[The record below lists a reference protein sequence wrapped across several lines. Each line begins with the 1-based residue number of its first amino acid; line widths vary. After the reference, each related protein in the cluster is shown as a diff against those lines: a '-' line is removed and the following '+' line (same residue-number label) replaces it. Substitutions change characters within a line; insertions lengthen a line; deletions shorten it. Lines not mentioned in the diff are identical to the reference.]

1 MPSEKSARAAV
12 KKAGYNRPAKS
23 AANTVVAAARRT
35 IAEGDIEESVA
46 AVRRAASALDR
57 AANGGVIHKNTAS
70 RKKSRLARSL
80 LAIDR

>member
-1 MPSEKSARAAV
+1 MPSEKSARAAF

-23 AANTVVAAARRT
+23 EANTVVAAARRT
-35 IAEGDIEESVA
+35 IVAGDKEESVA

-80 LAIDR
+80 LAVDR

>member
-1 MPSEKSARAAV
+1 MPSEKSARVAL
-12 KKAGYNRPAKS
+12 KKAGYNRQAKS
-23 AANTVVAAARRT
+23 ATNTVVAATRRT
-35 IAEGDIEESVA
+35 IAAGDQEQGVA

-80 LAIDR
+80 RAVDK